1 MGSPKGVAVPCM
13 HTEVKAAGSNRA
25 SLKADWSTSDC
36 AGLQRRAKYVFKQH
50 VEQKTVAFEW

>member
-1 MGSPKGVAVPCM
+1 M